1 MEQQNVIYEINDNL
15 FIVYLYTINCSW
27 AQKLYFILNEFKA
40 RERTQLVAPS
50 LQLVPHL
57 LWTQNNLVVISTT
70 PQPSLKDAL
79 KTFCTQRKSSVG

>member
-40 RERTQLVAPS
+40 RERTQLPVY
-50 LQLVPHL
+50 
-57 LWTQNNLVVISTT
+57 I
-70 PQPSLKDAL
+70 
-79 KTFCTQRKSSVG
+79 